1 MKIKISDHFT
11 YTKLLKFT
19 FPSIIMMIFT
29 SIYGIIDGFFVSNYV
44 GPTQFSAL
52 NLIMPYLMLF
62 GILGFMFGTGGSALV
77 AAIFGAGNEKRANR
91 IFSLLIY
98 ILIIIGAVFTIVGIL
113 IIRPVAIF
121 LGASEQMLPYCVSYG
136 TILMLAII
144 PFMLQTTFQS
154 FFVTAE
160 RPDLGLF
167 VTVASGVVNIVLD
180 ALLVAKFQFGL
191 EGAASATAISQL
203 TGGIIP
209 LIYFALPNKSRLRL
223 GKTKF
228 EGRAVLQT
236 CINGSSELMTNA
248 SLSLVNMLYNY
259 QLMQLEGEAG
269 VLAYGII
276 MYVNFIFISIFIGY
290 SIGSCPI
297 VSFHYGAENKNELK
311 NLLKKSFTL
320 IVIFSILLTLSAEF
334 LAEPLA
340 KIFVSYDKELL
351 DLSKRGLM
359 LYSISYTV
367 TGFSIYGSAFFT
379 ALNNGMVS
387 ALISFARTL
396 LFQIIAVL
404 ILPLILGTDG
414 IWLSI
419 VFAETVSLFLTVFCF
434 AKNKK
439 RYGYI

>member
-19 FPSIIMMIFT
+19 FSSIIMMIFT

-77 AAIFGAGNEKRANR
+77 AAIFGSGNEKRANC

-136 TILMLAII
+136 TILMLAVI

-297 VSFHYGAENKNELK
+297 ESFHYGAENKNELK

-359 LYSISYTV
+359 LYSISYAV

-404 ILPLILGTDG
+404 ILPFILGTDG